1 MATEKLEITKA
12 GGGRY
17 LGPFL
22 DYLRVEKGLA
32 PNTVSAYEIDL
43 RRFFKYLDSGDLEI
57 ERVNRDHLSIY
68 LQTLYQDL
76 SPPSVKRKIASLKSF
91 FRFLLMDGYL
101 PTDPTENLESPRTW
115 QVLPKYLTEL
125 QVEQL
130 LEQPDVMK
138 RQGLRNRCML
148 ELLYATGLRV
158 SELVNLKITG
168 LDLEKKIVRPVG
180 KGDKERIVPYGDTAA
195 RFLANYLEVARPE
208 LLKERTSG
216 FVFLT
221 QQGKSMSRQYF
232 WMLLNRYARKLGWEG
247 RLGPHMLRHSFAT
260 HLLANGAD
268 LRALQLMLGHADIST
283 SQIYTHVTRNRLRQV
298 YTKFHP
304 RA

>member
-12 GGGRY
+12 GGGRC
-17 LGPFL
+17 LGQFL

-43 RRFFKYLDSGDLEI
+43 RRFLKYLESGDLEI

>member
-1 MATEKLEITKA
+1 MATEKSEITKA
-12 GGGRY
+12 EVERY

-32 PNTVSAYEIDL
+32 QNTVSAYGIDL
-43 RRFFKYLDSGDLEI
+43 RRFLKYLEAGDLKI
-57 ERVNRDHLSIY
+57 ERVNRDHLSVY

-76 SPPSVKRKIASLKSF
+76 SPPSVKRKIASLKAF

-101 PTDPTENLESPRTW
+101 PVDPTENLDSPRTW
-115 QVLPKYLTEL
+115 QVLPKYLTGS
-125 QVEQL
+125 QVEEL
-130 LEQPDVMK
+130 LEQPDLMK

-158 SELVNLKITG
+158 SELVNLKVTD
-168 LDLEKKIVRPVG
+168 LDLEKEIVRPVG
-180 KGDKERIVPYGDTAA
+180 KGNKERIVPYGDTAG
-195 RFLANYLEVARPE
+195 RFLENYLEVARPK
-208 LLKERTSG
+208 LLKEGASR

-232 WMLLNRYARKLGWEG
+232 WMLLNQYARELGWEG
-247 RLGPHMLRHSFAT
+247 KLGPHMLRHSFAT

-298 YTKFHP
+298 YAKFHP

>member
-1 MATEKLEITKA
+1 MAGKR
-12 GGGRY
+12 RY
-17 LGPFL
+17 LGTFL

-32 PNTVSAYEIDL
+32 KNTVSAYEIDL
-43 RRFFKYLDSGDLEI
+43 RGFLEYLEAGNLGI
-57 ERVNRDHLSIY
+57 ERVNREHLSIY

-76 SPPSVKRKIASLKSF
+76 SPPSVRRKIASLKSF

-101 PTDPTENLESPRTW
+101 PADPTENLESPRTW
-115 QVLPKYLTEL
+115 QTLPKYLTES
-125 QVEQL
+125 QVEDL
-130 LEQPDVMK
+130 LEQPDLRN

-158 SELVNLKITG
+158 SELVNLKVTA

-180 KGDKERIVPYGDTAA
+180 KGNKERIVPYGRTAG
-195 RFLANYLEVARPE
+195 RFLKNYLEVARPQ
-208 LLKERTSG
+208 LLKAGTSG

-221 QQGKSMSRQYF
+221 QQGRSMSRQYF
-232 WMLLNRYARKLGWEG
+232 WMLLNRYARELGWEG
-247 RLGPHMLRHSFAT
+247 KLGPHMLRHSFAT

-283 SQIYTHVTRNRLRQV
+283 SQIYTHVTRDRLRQV
-298 YTKFHP
+298 YAKFHP

>member
-1 MATEKLEITKA
+1 MATEKSEIKKA
-12 GGGRY
+12 EAERY
-17 LGPFL
+17 LGSFL

-32 PNTVSAYEIDL
+32 QNTVSAYGIDL
-43 RRFFKYLDSGDLEI
+43 RRFLKYLEAGDLGI
-57 ERVNRDHLSIY
+57 QRVNRDHLSVY

-91 FRFLLMDGYL
+91 FRFLLIDGYL
-101 PTDPTENLESPRTW
+101 PADPTENLDSPRTW
-115 QVLPKYLTEL
+115 QVLPKYLTGS

-130 LEQPDVMK
+130 LEQPDLMK

-158 SELVNLKITG
+158 SELVNLKVTD
-168 LDLEKKIVRPVG
+168 LDLEKEIVRPIG
-180 KGDKERIVPYGDTAA
+180 KGNKERIVPYGDTAG
-195 RFLANYLEVARPE
+195 RFLDSYLEVARPQ
-208 LLKERTSG
+208 LLKKGTSG

-232 WMLLNRYARKLGWEG
+232 WMLLNRYARELGWEG
-247 RLGPHMLRHSFAT
+247 KLGPHMLRHSFAT

-283 SQIYTHVTRNRLRQV
+283 SQIYTHVTRDRLRQV
-298 YTKFHP
+298 YAKFHP